1 MSPRRHKA
9 SPSMAAAAMPL
20 EELDRWLQARVD
32 RHPGATSLPMLD
44 GYAAAI
50 VAGPVSMSPLD
61 WICPLL
67 AIDADAFN
75 HGNTPEFAA
84 ISAVALRHNE
94 ISQTLSTTPNHFE
107 PMHRRANGDIDPR
120 PWCQGFYA
128 AMHLRIS
135 AWGPLLHANNVNH
148 GLLLPSCC
156 TVATTA
162 AGATA
167 SAEPLVC
174 DIRGEIDL
182 RLNFR
187 PASDEDVA
195 QVVEPGQRGGAPGA
209 RGGAAL
215 VSAPLGLL
223 VSPVVCS
230 SCLVLTNAECDP
242 GDQGNAEGKSGD
254 PDHFDVERRSWVK
267 FHASS
272 GRAATFDQCWISLRK
287 WALRT
292 SICFNSAAAFSSP
305 RLRNGRASLFIKANS
320 RSSAATVHAGY
331 CSTRMPSQLVTAT
344 SRSTYSSA
352 SCCGDLRTMSP
363 TLIGRFRRDQRV

>member
-1 MSPRRHKA
+1 
-9 SPSMAAAAMPL
+9 MPL

-94 ISQTLSTTPNHFE
+94 ISQTLSTTPNQFE

-148 GLLLPSCC
+148 GLLLP
-156 TVATTA
+156 
-162 AGATA
+162 
-167 SAEPLVC
+167 
-174 DIRGEIDL
+174 I
-182 RLNFR
+182 
-187 PASDEDVA
+187 
-195 QVVEPGQRGGAPGA
+195 
-209 RGGAAL
+209 
-215 VSAPLGLL
+215 LL
-223 VSPVVCS
+223 HCR
-230 SCLVLTNAECDP
+230 D
-242 GDQGNAEGKSGD
+242 DQGCPLLGS
-254 PDHFDVERRSWVK
+254 PR
-267 FHASS
+267 S
-272 GRAATFDQCWISLRK
+272 GRETGHFLRHAYLDIPAAVEAVRQYWMPIRY
-287 WALRT
+287 A
-292 SICFNSAAAFSSP
+292 
-305 RLRNGRASLFIKANS
+305 RA
-320 RSSAATVHAGY
+320 R
-331 CSTRMPSQLVTAT
+331 
-344 SRSTYSSA
+344 
-352 SCCGDLRTMSP
+352 
-363 TLIGRFRRDQRV
+363 